1 MTILTYPRI
10 LQNIF
15 SIFVIILDAIDAVA
29 LQGKANLILNFLLSR
44 ECEYP

>member
-15 SIFVIILDAIDAVA
+15 SIFVIILDAIDDGA
-29 LQGKANLILNFLLSR
+29 LKEKANLILNFLISR
-44 ECEYP
+44 DCEYP

>member
-15 SIFVIILDAIDAVA
+15 SIFVIILDAIDDGE
-29 LQGKANLILNFLLSR
+29 LKEKANLILNPIIGHD
-44 ECEYP
+44 YK